1 MIPVHETEDPIEP
14 MPKPCIIC
22 RVMLESVTDSWKNWQ
37 PYNGGEVRMIFSFGS
52 SLDCME
58 EGVFRG
64 VICDECASKL
74 LDVMELH
81 PE

>member
-1 MIPVHETEDPIEP
+1 MEQESMTDPL
-14 MPKPCIIC
+14 PKPCIIC
-22 RVMLESVTDSWKNWQ
+22 RIPLESVNDSWKNWQ
-37 PYNGGEVRMIFSFGS
+37 PYNGGEVKMIFSFGS